1 MKRSYPANSVDRDN
15 LISVRVQSDV
25 VEVSALNPADS
36 MIMDVFKRLGL
47 TVTIPPGAKEAF
59 RVATQPPNGGPIVEV
74 IRPTPEADFYI
85 IAMGI
90 AVAKEYQDALRSL
103 PPERRREFLLRLKK
117 DILRY
122 EVDMAF
128 LPPDKEVPEAV
139 QVTRLVFAD
148 GLDPNRLLDNYYK
161 VRNAGLDFMITL
173 ADTFRDVQ
181 KGRTT
186 YL

>member
-1 MKRSYPANSVDRDN
+1 M
-15 LISVRVQSDV
+15 
-25 VEVSALNPADS
+25 NPADS

-59 RVATQPPNGGPIVEV
+59 RIVTQPPNGGPIVEV

-90 AVAKEYQDALRSL
+90 AVAKEHQDALRSL

-139 QVTRLVFAD
+139 QISRIVFGPPG
-148 GLDPNRLLDNYYK
+148 GLDPNRLLDYYYK

-173 ADTFRDVQ
+173 ADTFRDVRN
-181 KGRTT
+181 GGTT